1 MKSSDEA
8 KKYIENIIQTK
19 TIPEF
24 MKKTTSYGVEKDDWV
39 ATYGAGNFGDDIVLR
54 DSINFGGIWANT
66 TNEAI
71 YFGGTKDA
79 GSNQLLNGN
88 NTYKIV
94 FSKDELPDLMADAF
108 WSITLYNTPD
118 YHVAKNALNK
128 YNVNNMTKLNKN
140 KDGSLTIWA
149 GPELPKGAFRE
160 NWIPTEKGREFV
172 LTFRLYVPKE
182 VVRNGSW
189 TPPAIQKIK

>member
-1 MKSSDEA
+1 
-8 KKYIENIIQTK
+8 
-19 TIPEF
+19 
-24 MKKTTSYGVEKDDWV
+24 MKKTTSYGVEKDGWV
-39 ATYGAGNFGDDIVLR
+39 ATYGAGNFGDDIILR

-118 YHVAKNALNK
+118 YHVAKNALK
-128 YNVNNMTKLNKN
+128 VTAVSSSFNNILKEYTKTNIDL
-140 KDGSLTIWA
+140 
-149 GPELPKGAFRE
+149 LPNIVDDFFFQK
-160 NWIPTEKGREFV
+160 EF
-172 LTFRLYVPKE
+172 LILLFYPFIFIYTNDRHQTF
-182 VVRNGSW
+182 
-189 TPPAIQKIK
+189 